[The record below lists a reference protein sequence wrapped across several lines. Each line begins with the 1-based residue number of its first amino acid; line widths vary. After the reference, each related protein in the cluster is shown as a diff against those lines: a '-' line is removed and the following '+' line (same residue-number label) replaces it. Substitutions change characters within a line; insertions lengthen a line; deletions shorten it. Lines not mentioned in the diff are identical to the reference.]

1 MKGKTYYSSLYDSL
15 TSLIITRRLPYGSR
29 LPSAKQLC
37 STYQVGIRTVQD
49 VLRDMRDA
57 GYISLEERKRARII
71 WKPSQAHDEQTDF
84 YILRTHRQ
92 MIDVLESMRLCLPPL
107 CSGLCDLL
115 QEKDICHLYKMLAA
129 LEDKNLDK
137 RRLLIRDFNV
147 YLLQRYHNDMIL
159 DLYLTTFSY
168 IEYPLLYHTDLFS
181 SYHGSLKHDYEL
193 LLAAYTEKNRSFVYD
208 FYYHTICYTIRR
220 IQEHAAQIQLP
231 SNHSIQDAEPFFWQP
246 KHSHDYVY
254 TLVFR
259 DIIRGIASKA
269 YADQQLLPPIEQLSK
284 TYQVS
289 YATIRKVLKQLN
301 DIGLAKTYNGLG
313 TRIQLKKGVAQAHL
327 EDSMMIRDAVKF
339 IGAVQFI
346 TVTIA
351 RCCLEYFDQLIV
363 LAPIMEERIKKR
375 HYDGVGFLDAL
386 LVVLPHANLK
396 QILQEFR
403 TILSWGFYFTL
414 LQLDEQLVER
424 YYRRC
429 EEAIGYLLRRDAA
442 GYCCCIQQVYEQL
455 FHIIIHCA
463 RRIGIRQCDAIQL
476 PDINALPLQESTQTY
491 SDLPPTG

>member
-1 MKGKTYYSSLYDSL
+1 MKGQTFYSSLYGSL

-57 GYISLEERKRARII
+57 GYISLEARKRAQVI
-71 WKPSQAHDEQTDF
+71 WQPSQAHDEQTDF
-84 YILRTHRQ
+84 YIMHTHRQ

-115 QEKDICHLYKMLAA
+115 QEKDIRHLYKMLST
-129 LEDKNLDK
+129 LEDNKNLEK

-181 SYHGSLKHDYEL
+181 SYHGTLKHDYEQ
-193 LLAAYTEKNRSFVYD
+193 LLAAYTDKNRRFVYD
-208 FYYHTICYTIRR
+208 FYDHTICYTIQR
-220 IQEHAAQIQLP
+220 IREHAAQIQLCG
-231 SNHSIQDAEPFFWQP
+231 NHCIPEAAPFFWQP

-259 DIIRGIASKA
+259 DIIRSIACKT
-269 YADQQLLPPIEQLSK
+269 YADQQLLPPIEQLSR

-313 TRIQLKKGVAQAHL
+313 TRIQLNKGFHRH
-327 EDSMMIRDAVKF
+327 IWRT
-339 IGAVQFI
+339 VQ
-346 TVTIA
+346 
-351 RCCLEYFDQLIV
+351 
-363 LAPIMEERIKKR
+363 
-375 HYDGVGFLDAL
+375 
-386 LVVLPHANLK
+386 
-396 QILQEFR
+396 
-403 TILSWGFYFTL
+403 
-414 LQLDEQLVER
+414 
-424 YYRRC
+424 
-429 EEAIGYLLRRDAA
+429 
-442 GYCCCIQQVYEQL
+442 
-455 FHIIIHCA
+455 
-463 RRIGIRQCDAIQL
+463 
-476 PDINALPLQESTQTY
+476 
-491 SDLPPTG
+491 